1 MNSQALSSWIQAI
14 GAIAILG
21 GLGLVVWELQQARE
35 IAKAQ
40 QASDGSAGY
49 SQRVQAMMGEKRGS
63 GGGKGLRCTRFA
75 HYRGYVRLRPF
86 LH

>member
-14 GAIAILG
+14 GAVAILG

-49 SQRVQAMMGEKRGS
+49 SQRVQAMMGENAARAAQLEGS
-63 GGGKGLRCTRFA
+63 PSNRRCTK
-75 HYRGYVRLRPF
+75 RPF
-86 LH
+86 